1 MFIDGT
7 EIGGSPH
14 TMMNAP
20 ATAGTAGYIGYA
32 PEPDFGDP
40 TGMNGSLDE
49 VRIATVTRNAA
60 WIGTEHNNQA
70 SPGTFYSVG
79 AGRAAP

>member
-1 MFIDGT
+1 
-7 EIGGSPH
+7 
-14 TMMNAP
+14 MMNIP

-32 PEPDFGDP
+32 PEPAFGNP

-49 VRIATVTRNAA
+49 VRIATVPRNAG

-79 AGRAAP
+79 AEQPAP